1 MGLAA
6 ACSAGSG
13 APLDVIVAVMDGFGA
28 GLSCGGRGVGRGV
41 GGDLRRG
48 LATRSS
54 CRRRLFTYVTVAD
67 AVVFAE
73 APTARLSVAAVDGRG
88 KPADVCHRGE
98 TGEVVAVELHD

>member
-1 MGLAA
+1 MWFAVGLAA
-6 ACSAGSG
+6 GCSAGSG
-13 APLDVIVAVMDGFGA
+13 APLDVTVAVMDGFGT

-54 CRRRLFTYVTVAD
+54 RRRSLFTYVTVAD
-67 AVVFAE
+67 VVAFAE

-88 KPADVCHRGE
+88 KPADIYVTEVRLGVRRG
-98 TGEVVAVELHD
+98 